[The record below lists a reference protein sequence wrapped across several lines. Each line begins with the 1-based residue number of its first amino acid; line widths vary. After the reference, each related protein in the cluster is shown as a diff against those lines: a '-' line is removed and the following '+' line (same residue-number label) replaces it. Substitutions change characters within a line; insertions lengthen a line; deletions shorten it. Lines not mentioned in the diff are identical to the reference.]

1 MNKFFQII
9 FSKTYFSSP
18 LKKLNKQTK
27 KNKGFTKNRIIRF
40 HAFFQNFQF
49 WNLFS
54 KSFNDRKDH
63 LFTEIK
69 KKGPNRKKNI
79 IKNPILNLKKN
90 WEKILRP
97 LLLGVLLTYFPGWI
111 APIRHSPFTSS
122 CLGLSCFL
130 IWPRPHQYKEILT
143 HFRLNVP
150 LMDKPGSWF
159 LLAKYL
165 KNTCGRVTF

>member
-69 KKGPNRKKNI
+69 MKGPNRKKNI
-79 IKNPILNLKKN
+79 IKNPILNLKK
-90 WEKILRP
+90 KLRKDFKTVAVRDFISIFSRLDSTYPSFSLYLILSWAF
-97 LLLGVLLTYFPGWI
+97 VL
-111 APIRHSPFTSS
+111 SNMTSS
-122 CLGLSCFL
+122 SS
-130 IWPRPHQYKEILT
+130 I
-143 HFRLNVP
+143 
-150 LMDKPGSWF
+150 
-159 LLAKYL
+159 
-165 KNTCGRVTF
+165 